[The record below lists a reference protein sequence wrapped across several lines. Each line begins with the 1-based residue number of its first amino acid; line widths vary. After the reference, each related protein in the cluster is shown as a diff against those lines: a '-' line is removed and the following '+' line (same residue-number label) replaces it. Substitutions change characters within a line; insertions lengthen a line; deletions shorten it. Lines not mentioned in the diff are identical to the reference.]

1 MELWLRRHKLRA
13 CGSDKELLWIK
24 PSPLVHEHPW
34 SIINQANPNLW
45 SLGGGGGIIPWRG
58 GASLFKLDNRCVN
71 TVFFRKIVISFEWA
85 WNLGNMYLN
94 DHCSWIVSILKYNSF
109 NTNKIII
116 IFNLMLLIFLNV
128 YDSLMFLRVI
138 VFSEILNSD

>member
-1 MELWLRRHKLRA
+1 MWLGQRIVVDQAFPPRSRASLIYNKPGKPQPLISRR
-13 CGSDKELLWIK
+13 
-24 PSPLVHEHPW
+24 
-34 SIINQANPNLW
+34 
-45 SLGGGGGIIPWRG
+45 GGGIIPWRG

-116 IFNLMLLIFLNV
+116 IFNLMLVIFLNV